1 VTIATRLTRRFRI
14 EHPIVVAPMT
24 PASGG
29 ALASA
34 VASAGGL
41 GLLGGGYVD
50 RVWFEAESAR
60 VTRSD
65 VGAGFITWSIP
76 DDPGLL
82 DVALER
88 HPRAMMLSFS
98 NPGPYAARIKKAGV
112 PLICRV
118 HTLDHALRA
127 VDVGADVVVAQGT
140 EAGGHGWALRS
151 TMPFLPSVVDALA
164 ARAPD
169 VLVLAAGGIADGRG
183 LAASLM
189 LGADGVL
196 MGTRFCAT
204 QEALVPDVAKA
215 KVVAASGD
223 ETMPTSAYNIV
234 RGGIW
239 PPSCTGRVMRND
251 FVEKWIGHEREPAGV
266 HADEIRKIEGAL
278 QTDDVETANG
288 TVGETMGLVHDIPKA
303 GDLINRI
310 VAEASDRLMKFAPLL
325 AA

>member
-1 VTIATRLTRRFRI
+1 VTITTRLTKRFRI
-14 EHPIVVAPMT
+14 KHPIVLAPMT

-34 VASAGGL
+34 VAAAGGL
-41 GLLGGGYVD
+41 GLLGSGYVD
-50 RVWFEAESAR
+50 RVWFDVESAK

-98 NPGPYAARIKKAGV
+98 DPGPYAARIKKAGV
-112 PLICRV
+112 PLICLV
-118 HTLDHALRA
+118 HTLDHALHA
-127 VDVGADVVVAQGT
+127 ADVGADVVVAQGI
-140 EAGGHGWALRS
+140 EAGRHGGALRS

-169 VLVLAAGGIADGRG
+169 VFVLAAGGIADGRG

-196 MGTRFCAT
+196 MGTSFWET
-204 QEALVPDVAKA
+204 QEALIPNAAKA
-215 KVVAASGD
+215 KVVTASGD
-223 ETMPTSAYNIV
+223 ETMRTSAYV
-234 RGGIW
+234 RGRIW
-239 PPSCTGRVMRND
+239 PPSYTGRVMRND
-251 FVEKWIGHEREPAGV
+251 FIEKWSGREHEFGV
-266 HADEIRKIEGAL
+266 RSDEIRKIEGAL
-278 QTDDVETANG
+278 QTDDFETANV

-310 VAEASDRLMKFAPLL
+310 VADASDRLMKFAPAL